1 MILTAVGYG
10 KTNQVK
16 VCDAS
21 VQADKECLHLNYS
34 VVIKAQ
40 GIELNSGVGKVVEL
54 ICLALLRCKPYIYS
68 YIS

>member
-34 VVIKAQ
+34 VVIKTQ
-40 GIELNSGVGKVVEL
+40 GIELNSG
-54 ICLALLRCKPYIYS
+54 CKRANLFA
-68 YIS
+68 

>member
-34 VVIKAQ
+34 VVIKTQ
-40 GIELNSGVGKVVEL
+40 GLELNYGVSKVVEL
-54 ICLALLRCKPYIYS
+54 ILSLIH
-68 YIS
+68 ISPLFYPHQH